1 MVHWGE
7 DFAGMKWPKCR
18 QDKQYMHVG
27 MWQLETWVCGGLGGA
42 VDLMILESFLQL
54 KWFCDSAS
62 EFNWWSWS
70 VDKTAE
76 WDKTVFFCPLMFYEV
91 NILYP
96 LTWMAELLYSST
108 YLTALWWEHQ
118 PCLYHQFSSAAL
130 IIKWRC
136 LWVTENSMGKACIE
150 TSIWRKMSSEWK
162 WSFCGFVWI
171 LTYLYLEKD
180 LFVVPFC
187 FARKKLVK
195 IIWKLVL

>member
-1 MVHWGE
+1 MVHRGE

-96 LTWMAELLYSST
+96 LTWMAELLYNST

-118 PCLYHQFSSAAL
+118 ADLYHQFSSGPL
-130 IIKWRC
+130 IIKWDWLSLRIA
-136 LWVTENSMGKACIE
+136 W
-150 TSIWRKMSSEWK
+150 
-162 WSFCGFVWI
+162 
-171 LTYLYLEKD
+171 EKHV
-180 LFVVPFC
+180 L
-187 FARKKLVK
+187 KLVSEGK
-195 IIWKLVL
+195 CHLSGSEVFVDLYGFWLICTLKKTSLSCLSVLQGKNWWRLFGN